1 MARSALA
8 SALSK
13 LFKYMGTRNVRVQAR
28 GLKKGMGITRQG
40 QVKNLGG
47 GKRILKKT
55 GGGTT
60 FLKSHAKVG
69 MSRGQKAGSG
79 ALAVSAVG
87 AGYMYKPSGPP
98 TAGQK
103 QFAPV
108 NWKKDVAKWSKVRNI
123 KLISKVRY
131 VIYDREKPH
140 GQSLAPRRLRRD
152 TYPGYRKVL
161 KGK

>member
-108 NWKKDVAKWSKVRNI
+108 NWKKDVAKWSKSGYHKFTPGSHSAKQFKQSYNI
-123 KLISKVRY
+123 AKKTGASEFTWGLTGKRYKVN
-131 VIYDREKPH
+131 
-140 GQSLAPRRLRRD
+140 
-152 TYPGYRKVL
+152 
-161 KGK
+161 